1 MIAALSTP
9 ATYGL
14 VPMMTKMIRMTM
26 VTVTMT
32 DSYDKND
39 DNDDDILKMRHVGV
53 SLIGFVRHVLN
64 H

>member
-1 MIAALSTP
+1 
-9 ATYGL
+9 
-14 VPMMTKMIRMTM
+14 MMTKMIRMTM

-39 DNDDDILKMRHVGV
+39 DNDDDILKMRHVDV